1 MNFGDLMKQ
10 AKEAGT
16 GFTVI
21 PAGLY
26 LAKCIE
32 SEYRSSS
39 TGKPQIKTRWEVIE
53 GPHVG
58 EKGLWNYFTLS
69 TDNPKAVAMF
79 LRHMKALGYDEE
91 FFNAM
96 TGYSP
101 EDVVKRISSLLE
113 GRVAQLKV
121 KIEQYNGD
129 DKNGIEN
136 FSPAPAGAGVVP
148 PQAADPFSQAAQS
161 ASPVEPSPT
170 IPPST
175 PTAAPE
181 PPKSPF

>member
-1 MNFGDLMKQ
+1 MNFGELMNQ
-10 AKEAGT
+10 AKEAGG

-26 LAKCIE
+26 ISKCIE
-32 SEYRSSS
+32 AEYRSSAN
-39 TGKPQIKTRWEVIE
+39 GKPQIKTRWEVIE
-53 GPHVG
+53 GPQTG

-79 LRHMKALGYDEE
+79 LKHMKSLGFDEE
-91 FFNAM
+91 FFNQM
-96 TGYSP
+96 QGYSP
-101 EDVVKRISSLLE
+101 EDVVKRIASMLE

-136 FSPAPAGAGVVP
+136 FSPAPAGAGVIPAQV
-148 PQAADPFSQAAQS
+148 ADPFASAPQS
-161 ASPVEPSPT
+161 ASPVVPSPT
-170 IPPST
+170 TPSST
-175 PTAAPE
+175 PTPE

>member
-1 MNFGDLMKQ
+1 MNFGELMSK
-10 AKEAGT
+10 AKEAGG

-32 SEYRSSS
+32 SEYRNSAN
-39 TGKPQIKTRWEVIE
+39 GKPQIKTRWEVIE
-53 GPHVG
+53 GPATG

-79 LRHMKALGYDEE
+79 LRHMKALGFDEE

-96 TGYSP
+96 QGYSP
-101 EDVVKRISSLLE
+101 EDVVKRIASMLE
-113 GRVAQLKV
+113 GRTAQLKIKV
-121 KIEQYNGD
+121 GEYNGEP
-129 DKNGIEN
+129 KNEVDNI
-136 FSPAPAGAGVVP
+136 SPAPPGGVVG
-148 PQAADPFSQAAQS
+148 AAPSDPFASQPS
-161 ASPVEPSPT
+161 PSPVEPSPT
-170 IPPST
+170 IPSST